1 MPLAFIT
8 AKSVMKSSQPAY
20 GTRINSLPQT
30 FPASNFTAIRQI
42 EEPLRVTFLD
52 KQLADEQ
59 KK

>member
-1 MPLAFIT
+1 
-8 AKSVMKSSQPAY
+8 MKSSQPAY